1 MTALL
6 VPPVAFLIYM
16 LLSALL
22 AAAGKAL
29 APPSDP
35 TEGKS
40 ALYASGEVASSTVA
54 APGYRPFFA
63 VALFFAVL
71 HLGVLILGTS
81 ELNTTATL
89 FIGGLIVTLA
99 ALILG

>member
-16 LLSALL
+16 MLSALL
-22 AAAGKAL
+22 AEAGRAL
-29 APPSDP
+29 SPPVDP

-40 ALYASGEVASSTVA
+40 ALYAGGEDAPSTVA

-63 VALFFAVL
+63 VAMFFAVL
-71 HLGVLILGTS
+71 HLGILILGTG